1 MSMQHRIN
9 CVSFAYIKRLWEL
22 SRALYIVIS
31 AQSAT
36 VYGCECTLMESMG
49 LPCKH
54 LFKTRLQ
61 KMKNLFDKQFVKGRW
76 TLNYY
81 RTLNSTRF
89 SQGLIPAEDNPESRI
104 VNVIEEENSKSILSE
119 THKFKKALYL
129 SQEIAS
135 LASEGAMKTIC
146 SAKNHFEFL
155 KATQKHKSFMFW

>member
-1 MSMQHRIN
+1 MQHRLN

-22 SRALYIVIS
+22 SRALDIVTS
-31 AQSAT
+31 AHSAT
-36 VYGCECTLMESMG
+36 VYGCECTLMGSMG

-54 LFKTRLQ
+54 LFKTRFL

-119 THKFKKALYL
+119 AHKFKKALYL

-135 LASEGAMKTIC
+135 LASERATKTFTERY
-146 SAKNHFEFL
+146 AVL
-155 KATQKHKSFMFW
+155 KIILKF

>member
-1 MSMQHRIN
+1 MSMQHRLN

-22 SRALYIVIS
+22 SRALDIVTS
-31 AQSAT
+31 AHSAT
-36 VYGCECTLMESMG
+36 VYGCECTLMGSMG

-54 LFKTRLQ
+54 LFKTRFL

-119 THKFKKALYL
+119 AHKFKEALYL

-135 LASEGAMKTIC
+135 LASERATKTFTERY
-146 SAKNHFEFL
+146 ALL
-155 KATQKHKSFMFW
+155 KIILKF

>member
-1 MSMQHRIN
+1 MQHRLD

-104 VNVIEEENSKSILSE
+104 VNVIEEKNSKSILSE
-119 THKFKKALYL
+119 AHKFKKALYL

-135 LASEGAMKTIC
+135 LASERATKTFTERY
-146 SAKNHFEFL
+146 AVL
-155 KATQKHKSFMFW
+155 KIILKF

>member
-1 MSMQHRIN
+1 MQHRIN

-22 SRALYIVIS
+22 SRALDIVTS
-31 AQSAT
+31 AHSAT
-36 VYGCECTLMESMG
+36 VYGCECTLMGSMG

-54 LFKTRLQ
+54 LFKTRFL

-119 THKFKKALYL
+119 AHKFKKALYL

-135 LASEGAMKTIC
+135 LASERATKTFTERY
-146 SAKNHFEFL
+146 AVL
-155 KATQKHKSFMFW
+155 KIILKF

>member
-22 SRALYIVIS
+22 SRALDIVTS
-31 AQSAT
+31 AHSAT
-36 VYGCECTLMESMG
+36 VYGCECTLMGSMG

-54 LFKTRLQ
+54 LFKTRFL

-119 THKFKKALYL
+119 AHKFKKALYL

-135 LASEGAMKTIC
+135 LASERATKT
-146 SAKNHFEFL
+146 F
-155 KATQKHKSFMFW
+155 T

>member
-22 SRALYIVIS
+22 SRALDIVTS
-31 AQSAT
+31 AHSAT
-36 VYGCECTLMESMG
+36 VYGSECTLMGSMG

-54 LFKTRLQ
+54 LFKTRFL

-119 THKFKKALYL
+119 AHKFKKALYL

-135 LASEGAMKTIC
+135 LASERATKTFTERY
-146 SAKNHFEFL
+146 AVL
-155 KATQKHKSFMFW
+155 KIILKF

>member
-22 SRALYIVIS
+22 SRALDIVTS
-31 AQSAT
+31 AHSAT
-36 VYGCECTLMESMG
+36 VYGCECTLMGSMG

-54 LFKTRLQ
+54 LFKTRFL

-119 THKFKKALYL
+119 AHKFKKALYL

-135 LASEGAMKTIC
+135 LASERATKTFTERY
-146 SAKNHFEFL
+146 AVL
-155 KATQKHKSFMFW
+155 KIILKF

>member
-1 MSMQHRIN
+1 MQHRLN

-22 SRALYIVIS
+22 SRALDIVTS
-31 AQSAT
+31 AHSAT
-36 VYGCECTLMESMG
+36 VYGCECTLMGSMG

-54 LFKTRLQ
+54 LFKTRFL

-119 THKFKKALYL
+119 AHKFKKALYL

-135 LASEGAMKTIC
+135 LASERATKT
-146 SAKNHFEFL
+146 F
-155 KATQKHKSFMFW
+155 T